1 MDFAIEMFRDTDW
14 EGVREV
20 YREGIA
26 TGNATF
32 ETAVPAWQEWDR
44 QHLPA
49 GRLVARGDGRVVGW
63 AGLSPVTD
71 RCAYSGVAEIS
82 VYVAGAARGKGIGKA
97 LLHKLIDASEE
108 AGIWT
113 LQAGMFPENK
123 ASIALHRSCGF
134 REVGR
139 RERLGQSQGE
149 WRDVLLME
157 RRSQVIG
164 SPSHPMIPEVT

>member
-1 MDFAIEMFRDTDW
+1 MNFAIEMLQDTDW

-32 ETAVPAWQEWDR
+32 ETAVPTWHEWDR

-49 GRLVARGDGRVVGW
+49 GRLVARGEGRVIGW

-71 RCAYSGVAEIS
+71 RCTYSGVAEIS
-82 VYVAGAARGKGIGKA
+82 VYVANATRGRGIGKA
-97 LLHKLIDASEE
+97 LLHQLIDASEG

-113 LQAGMFPENK
+113 LQAGIFPANK

-139 RERLGQSQGE
+139 RERLGQLQGE

-164 SPSHPMIPEVT
+164 SPSHSTIPEVA